1 MVVSLDQSKTVK
13 STTVA
18 AVKTGISDKTYSNK
32 FLRFHPKLM
41 KLDHRCYSITIV
53 ACSAPCGSFQEPI
66 CVSGIVQSETRE
78 ARVKFTVR
86 VLNQVDQSIIVPK
99 KCEVTMVRPH

>member
-18 AVKTGISDKTYSNK
+18 AVETGISDKTYSNK
-32 FLRFHPKLM
+32 ILRFHLKLM

-53 ACSAPCGSFQEPI
+53 ACSAPCGSFKEPI
-66 CVSGIVQSETRE
+66 CVFGIIQSETRE
-78 ARVKFTVR
+78 ARVNFTVS
-86 VLNQVDQSIIVPK
+86 VLNQVDQSTVVPK
-99 KCEVTMVRPH
+99 KCGVTMV